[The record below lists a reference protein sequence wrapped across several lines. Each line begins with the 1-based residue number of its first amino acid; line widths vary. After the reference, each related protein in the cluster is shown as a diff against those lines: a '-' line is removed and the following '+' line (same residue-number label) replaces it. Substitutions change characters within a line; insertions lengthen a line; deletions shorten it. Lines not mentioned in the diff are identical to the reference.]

1 MSFFGQNIDMIV
13 IARRSRH
20 YAGTRYLKR
29 GTSVHGKVANDC
41 EIEQARNVII
51 KLSYYIRTYNH

>member
-1 MSFFGQNIDMIV
+1 MMV

-29 GTSVHGKVANDC
+29 GTSVHGKVANDV
-41 EIEQARNVII
+41 EVEQVKQNLI
-51 KLSYYIRTYNH
+51 LYG